1 MRKAENLLSPL
12 APVFHIPAPI
22 HTQLKQVAQSW
33 TVSPVSL
40 WCRWQRVRPEWP
52 EHPFN
57 PAFVLTLGLILFG
70 ITASI
75 LGLAGVL
82 TPLPPAPAEPP
93 VLSSIAPPAPE
104 APVSDA
110 IDNQPLEGLGS
121 DAVRK
126 QFGAPALI
134 RHEPPAEIWQY
145 RSTTCVLDLFLY
157 PAATGR
163 SVRHAEIRARQDEK
177 TAPEFQPL
185 CLKSLRTA
193 AHN

>member
-12 APVFHIPAPI
+12 TPVFHIPAPI

-57 PAFVLTLGLILFG
+57 PAFVLTFGLILLG
-70 ITASI
+70 IAASI
-75 LGLAGVL
+75 LGLAGML
-82 TPLPPAPAEPP
+82 TPLSPPVPTEPPA
-93 VLSSIAPPAPE
+93 LSSVEPSVPE
-104 APVSDA
+104 AL
-110 IDNQPLEGLGS
+110 DNQPLEGLGS

-145 RSTTCVLDLFLY
+145 RSATCVLDLFLY

>member
-1 MRKAENLLSPL
+1 M
-12 APVFHIPAPI
+12 
-22 HTQLKQVAQSW
+22 
-33 TVSPVSL
+33 SPVSL

-57 PAFVLTLGLILFG
+57 PAFVLTLSLILFG
-70 ITASI
+70 IAASI

-82 TPLPPAPAEPP
+82 TPLPPAPAELP
-93 VLSSIAPPAPE
+93 VVSSTEPPAPE
-104 APVSDA
+104 A

-145 RSTTCVLDLFLY
+145 RSSTCVLDLFLY

-185 CLKSLRTA
+185 CLKSLRTGPR
-193 AHN
+193 N

>member
-1 MRKAENLLSPL
+1 M
-12 APVFHIPAPI
+12 
-22 HTQLKQVAQSW
+22 
-33 TVSPVSL
+33 SPVSL

-70 ITASI
+70 IAASI
-75 LGLAGVL
+75 LGLAGAL
-82 TPLPPAPAEPP
+82 TPPPPAPAEPP
-93 VLSSIAPPAPE
+93 VLSSIASPTPE
-104 APVSDA
+104 A
-110 IDNQPLEGLGS
+110 IDNQPLEGLDS

-145 RSTTCVLDLFLY
+145 RSSTCVLDLFLY
-157 PAATGR
+157 PAASGR
-163 SVRHAEIRARQDEK
+163 SVRHAEIRARQDEP

-193 AHN
+193 PHN